1 MDRRYRGPKLT
12 AHLINERI
20 RELNYQLHAISQ
32 WREVPSNAQWAVLV
46 KDNIC
51 VSGLRTTAGSYALKA
66 LKADDATCIKN
77 LRRAGGTPFGKT
89 TMSELAAFVS
99 TRLPPGYSELGGQGI
114 NPIDETLSPGGSSSG
129 SAIAVAAGFCHA
141 AIGTETHGSIMSPAM
156 ACGVVGIK
164 PSVGLISR
172 HGVIPISHSL
182 DTPGALANN
191 LHEATRLIEAMR
203 GEDPNDG
210 ATLNCP
216 VETLSDLSSEDTA
229 PLKIALLTGTSSTMD
244 DATRKGLREFM
255 EKAKSARIEFIEVPY
270 TPVQT
275 HYKTISSVEIQ
286 GDFDRFLAEFGNG
299 NTPSNFKELVRFY
312 EMRLPQHP
320 YGIDRLVDA
329 LQFNPAIADPE
340 YQQIRQKGINNC
352 TEAIEK
358 VLKEYKA
365 DVIATTTFVPWW
377 AVGRAPSIALP
388 IGETQD
394 SRPISLM
401 LGHQRFQDAR
411 LIEIALRLEKIS
423 DFDIR

>member
-12 AHLINERI
+12 PHLINERI

-32 WREVPSNAQWAVLV
+32 WREVPSNAQWTVLV

-51 VSGLRTTAGSYALKA
+51 VDGLRTTAGSYALKA
-66 LKADDATCIKN
+66 LKASDATCIKN
-77 LRRAGGTPFGKT
+77 LRLAGATPFGKT

-129 SAIAVAAGFCHA
+129 SAIAVAAGFCQA
-141 AIGTETHGSIMSPAM
+141 AVGTETHGSIMVPAM

-172 HGVIPISHSL
+172 HGVVPISHSL

-191 LHEATRLIEAMR
+191 LSDAVRLIEAMR
-203 GEDPNDG
+203 GEDPYDE

-216 VETLSDLSSEDTA
+216 VESLSGLSSEDNA
-229 PLKIALLTGTSSTMD
+229 PLRIALLSDSSSAMD
-244 DATRKGLREFM
+244 NATKTGLRQFI
-255 EKAKSARIEFIEVPY
+255 EKAKSARIEFVEVPY
-270 TPVQT
+270 TPAQT

-299 NTPSNFKELVRFY
+299 NTPGNFKELVRFY

-329 LQFNPAIADPE
+329 LQFNPDIKDAE
-340 YQQIRQKGINNC
+340 YQKAHHEGITNC
-352 TEAIEK
+352 TEAIENI
-358 VLKEYKA
+358 LKEYHA
-365 DVIATTTFVPWW
+365 DAIATPTFVPWW
-377 AVGRAPSIALP
+377 AVGRAPSIAMP

-401 LGHQRFQDAR
+401 LGHQRYQDAR
-411 LIEIALRLEKIS
+411 LLEIALRLEKIS